1 MSKRYERGS
10 ALLITILIVVVI
22 IALLLVGILV
32 SGQQAQ
38 QSAQS
43 IGSQSQ
49 ASQSIDRLNQS
60 VNALVADL
68 NTLINE
74 DDDDD
79 VSCDTIRL
87 KYRDIEAKIESAF
100 ILGGLQGTG
109 TKHIMKEGMKKIKDK
124 IDELCE
130 EE

>member
-10 ALLITILIVVVI
+10 ALLITILIVVII
-22 IALLLVGILV
+22 IALLLIGILA

-38 QSAQS
+38 QAAQS

-49 ASQSIDRLNQS
+49 ASQSIDRINQS
-60 VNALVADL
+60 VNALVTDL
-68 NTLINE
+68 NTRTNE

-79 VSCDTIRL
+79 VSCATIRQ
-87 KYRDIEAKIESAF
+87 KYRDIEAAIENAF
-100 ILGGLQGTG
+100 VLGGLKGTG
-109 TKHIMKEGMKKIKDK
+109 TKHILEKGMKEIKENIDK
-124 IDELCE
+124 LCE